1 MTAPVETQLRCP
13 ASKCALRPMTLTD
26 AEALLGATLRPANR
40 TGSNSSPVGRTE
52 HVMLRDDLG
61 GAYPVLSDGIAV
73 LMAPEILVPEG
84 STLEFDLAYP
94 IYSEAYAEMGHYDG
108 RATEAMSQMA
118 VSRPP
123 AEFEDI
129 VGMPA
134 EARRASFSSGDL
146 TWIDSPYDCLSQMDC
161 YGAIGDVGGHTVA
174 QLGGSGSHAVK
185 FLLAGAAR
193 AYLFA
198 PMVEELRFARALAEA
213 CGVSDR
219 LVTLAALA
227 EGLPVAEEMF
237 DSVYSGGC
245 LHHMETRVAAPEIA
259 RALRPGGV
267 FASSEPWRA
276 LLYGA
281 GVRVFGQRERGAF
294 CSPLT
299 EKRLAPLVR
308 AFDDVQVTHHGAV
321 SRYPALVLAKARI
334 PLNTN
339 QLLPVFR
346 LDDRLSARVPGLRG
360 QGSSVSIIA
369 RKARKPIH
377 QTT

>member
-84 STLEFDLAYP
+84 SALEFDLAYP

-118 VSRPP
+118 VSRLP

-146 TWIDSPYDCLSQMDC
+146 AWIDSPYDCLSQMDC

-219 LVTLAALA
+219 LVTLAAWPRDCPSPRKCSTLSTRV
-227 EGLPVAEEMF
+227 GVCITWKHGSRRRRSPGRS
-237 DSVYSGGC
+237 DPGGC
-245 LHHMETRVAAPEIA
+245 SHRRSL
-259 RALRPGGV
+259 GGPCCT
-267 FASSEPWRA
+267 A
-276 LLYGA
+276 
-281 GVRVFGQRERGAF
+281 RVFG
-294 CSPLT
+294 C
-299 EKRLAPLVR
+299 
-308 AFDDVQVTHHGAV
+308 
-321 SRYPALVLAKARI
+321 
-334 PLNTN
+334 
-339 QLLPVFR
+339 
-346 LDDRLSARVPGLRG
+346 
-360 QGSSVSIIA
+360 SVSGNA
-369 RKARKPIH
+369 GRSAVLSPRSA
-377 QTT
+377 